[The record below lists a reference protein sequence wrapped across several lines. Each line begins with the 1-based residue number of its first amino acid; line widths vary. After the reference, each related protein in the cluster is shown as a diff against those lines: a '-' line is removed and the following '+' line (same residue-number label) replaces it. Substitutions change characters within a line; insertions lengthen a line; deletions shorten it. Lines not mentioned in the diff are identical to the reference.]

1 MPEDVFLLA
10 EVLAHRQKKS
20 RSRLYWEALT
30 EYAQRHDPD
39 AITEAINRVYDDPE
53 AADPESDAFV
63 AEAAR
68 LTLER
73 VEWE

>member
-10 EVLAHRQKKS
+10 EVMAQRQKKS
-20 RSRLYWEALT
+20 RSRP
-30 EYAQRHDPD
+30 YADAINDYAKRHDPD

-53 AADPESDAFV
+53 SADPESDAFV

-73 VEWE
+73 IEWE